1 MLTYEKELQFIVMEE
16 YGCHEFYSE
25 EEKDFYVKCLE
36 EDGFEKEK
44 DFVIYQKVWKML
56 NNIYVI

>member
-1 MLTYEKELQFIVMEE
+1 MLTYEKDIQFIVMDE
-16 YGCHEFYSE
+16 GQNREFYDE

-44 DFVIYQKVWKML
+44 DFIVFQK
-56 NNIYVI
+56 I

>member
-1 MLTYEKELQFIVMEE
+1 MLTYEKELQFIVMDE
-16 YGCHEFYSE
+16 YASHEFDTE

-44 DFVIYQKVWKML
+44 DFIIFQRV
-56 NNIYVI
+56 

>member
-1 MLTYEKELQFIVMEE
+1 MLIYEKELQFIVMDGC
-16 YGCHEFYSE
+16 GCHEFYNE

-44 DFVIYQKVWKML
+44 DFVIFQKV
-56 NNIYVI
+56 